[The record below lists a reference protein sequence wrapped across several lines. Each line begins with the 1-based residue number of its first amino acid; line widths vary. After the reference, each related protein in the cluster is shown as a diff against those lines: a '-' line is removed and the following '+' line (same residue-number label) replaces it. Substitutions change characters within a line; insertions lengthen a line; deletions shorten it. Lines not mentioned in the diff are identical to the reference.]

1 MSSEKIVDLRGKRA
15 LFFYRQRPPVDK
27 RVPLRERKRK
37 LRLIALT
44 VLFLIFAVGAFGL
57 HYVSYMGRF
66 SVNSIEVK
74 GAATIDPGVIRQYV
88 DHVLN
93 DGPRHYL
100 SRSNI
105 FLYPRS
111 VIEKDIVIDFP
122 RIKSATLSR
131 PSFFSTTLIVTVQER
146 TFFALWCPDASKQG
160 CYQMDDSGYIFAEA
174 AVDNPAKYI
183 FGGGLPSAPSTIGQ
197 VFAPSH
203 LSEIIALLERF
214 TQAAYIPE
222 GAIVENPRDF
232 SVPLKD
238 RFIIKASF
246 DMDPDT
252 LIKNLQLILS
262 NPPLRGNER
271 NIAYI
276 DLRFGDRVY
285 YKMKGDTPVP
295 QAQ

>member
-1 MSSEKIVDLRGKRA
+1 LQAKRLYYDKLFRYYDGDQPLVYASKRLEEIFQALDAYFAENWCSVVIDAVRDRINLR
-15 LFFYRQRPPVDK
+15 
-27 RVPLRERKRK
+27 
-37 LRLIALT
+37 
-44 VLFLIFAVGAFGL
+44 
-57 HYVSYMGRF
+57 M
-66 SVNSIEVK
+66 IEVK

-214 TQAAYIPE
+214 TQTAYIPE

-271 NIAYI
+271 NVAYI
-276 DLRFGDRVY
+276 DLRFGNRVY
-285 YKMKGDTPVP
+285 YKLKNASQSEAIP
-295 QAQ
+295 